1 MLTNLC
7 EKGTSK
13 DHLEEDLQELMN
25 RIFQI
30 SGAITLAEYDRRLRQ
45 EEYKEGKVKRTEAR
59 IYELQGGSI
68 RYSRR
73 TIQMPDGRICKPLD
87 ELIGFS
93 KCQ

>member
-45 EEYKEGKVKRTEAR
+45 EEYKEGKVKDRSS
-59 IYELQGGSI
+59 YL
-68 RYSRR
+68 
-73 TIQMPDGRICKPLD
+73 
-87 ELIGFS
+87 
-93 KCQ
+93 